1 MSLLL
6 LAEGLKLPIIIAL
19 KFLDTILEVK
29 ANILAPM
36 LKMNSYTHSSVCEL
50 I

>member
-6 LAEGLKLPIIIAL
+6 LAEGLKLPFIIKL
-19 KFLDTILEVK
+19 NFLDTILEVK

-36 LKMNSYTHSSVCEL
+36 LKMNSYTLSSVC
-50 I
+50 